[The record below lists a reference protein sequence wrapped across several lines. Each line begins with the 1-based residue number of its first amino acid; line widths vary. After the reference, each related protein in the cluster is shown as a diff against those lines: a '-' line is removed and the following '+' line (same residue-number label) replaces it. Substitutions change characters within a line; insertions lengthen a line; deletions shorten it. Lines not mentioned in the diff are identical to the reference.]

1 MYPGRCRLVNSR
13 ILLSFLYAAW
23 IRWYWKAKNHKILS
37 KLLSCRLTF
46 ETIAWMAS
54 IVDKQ
59 CSPKLWYRQ
68 KLVRAGG
75 RVTLTT
81 EEGMVRLM
89 VFAWDQVPSM
99 TITVL
104 VLVQSTS
111 LVCLASFEGNNTTD
125 DDKSES
131 TKLSPIQ
138 TWSGPHKIRACTA
151 VLFPSSSR
159 GSLIMWRLNGSFG
172 TKGRVIEGLGTKQV

>member
-13 ILLSFLYAAW
+13 MLLSFLYAAW
-23 IRWYWKAKNHKILS
+23 IKWYWKAKNHKRLS
-37 KLLSCRLTF
+37 KLLPCRLTF

-75 RVTLTT
+75 RVTLVIDA
-81 EEGMVRLM
+81 GMVRLI

-104 VLVQSTS
+104 VLDQSTS
-111 LVCLASFEGNNTTD
+111 YNCLASFDGNNTTAAD
-125 DDKSES
+125 ASKS
-131 TKLSPIQ
+131 TKSSLIQ